1 MPFFKN
7 NFGQNEDYEYSSS
20 HGDELG
26 NDAKRT
32 WKRGQQGIEFNN
44 YFTFPLFLH
53 IYIYIYH

>member
-32 WKRGQQGIEFNN
+32 
-44 YFTFPLFLH
+44 
-53 IYIYIYH
+53 